1 MCFFFFEVKT
11 IYINIVVFATKLL
24 SHTYRWTNRY
34 SIALLCQKEE
44 ERKHHTLF
52 LTIIFSENDS

>member
-1 MCFFFFEVKT
+1 MYF
-11 IYINIVVFATKLL
+11 VFAIKLL

-44 ERKHHTLF
+44 EKKHHTLF
-52 LTIIFSENDS
+52 LTIIFSENDSW